1 MPKKL
6 PELHEGHAPIALQYA
21 FHEALEALEDCPEG
35 GEPFV
40 PVEGE
45 MFAVTAVFAGMLE
58 CTDLVPLRTRS
69 LLEAVPAP
77 ARGVP
82 AACSADTY
90 AHWAGLM
97 LRHCRERF
105 AAERQPN
112 AAALRHAAAD
122 ACASGAL

>member
-6 PELHEGHAPIALQYA
+6 PELHQGHAPIALQYA

-35 GEPFV
+35 GEPLV

-45 MFAVTAVFAGMLE
+45 MFAVTVVFTGMLE
-58 CTDLVPLRTRS
+58 CTDLVPLRTRG
-69 LLEAVPAP
+69 LLEAVT
-77 ARGVP
+77 GS
-82 AACSADTY
+82 ACGADTY